1 MSSIF
6 CGIDY
11 PFSIE
16 LPLLLCLE
24 SLYSQGWW
32 LLSIISAVLEVE
44 IRRVVVQGQQGQKFN
59 VSSS

>member
-6 CGIDY
+6 CGIDC

-16 LPLLLCLE
+16 LPLLLCQE
-24 SLYSQGWW
+24 SLYSQEWW

-44 IRRVVVQGQQGQKFN
+44 IRTVVFRVSGGKN
-59 VSSS
+59 LM